1 MFVPADNY
9 AWDPDYMG
17 SSMMVP
23 VLYVTWFMAV
33 MFISLM
39 GEMCCI
45 KRLCSCHVGIKR
57 VCVGV
62 FTTSW

>member
-1 MFVPADNY
+1 MLADNY

-33 MFISLM
+33 VFVSLM
-39 GEMCCI
+39 GE
-45 KRLCSCHVGIKR
+45 S
-57 VCVGV
+57 
-62 FTTSW
+62 